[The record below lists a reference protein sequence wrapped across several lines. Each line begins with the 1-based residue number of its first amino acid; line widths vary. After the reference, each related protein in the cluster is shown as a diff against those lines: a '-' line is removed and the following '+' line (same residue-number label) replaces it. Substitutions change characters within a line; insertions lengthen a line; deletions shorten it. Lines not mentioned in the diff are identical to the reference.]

1 MRCSASSMFAN
12 AVVDSCSTC
21 IRKSIFSLMSRLN
34 TSTNVIVQSA
44 LNSDVYT
51 TSEYYT
57 KDGLRRYTRNVYFL
71 SFYYGQNVCCT
82 FTSEIKDYY
91 YYYDLAY

>member
-21 IRKSIFSLMSRLN
+21 IRKIIFSLMMRLN
-34 TSTNVIVQSA
+34 TSINVIVQST
-44 LNSDVYT
+44 LKSDVYT
-51 TSEYYT
+51 TSELDP
-57 KDGLRRYTRNVYFL
+57 KDGLRRYTLNAFFL
-71 SFYYGQNVCCT
+71 SFYYGQNVFCT

-91 YYYDLAY
+91 YYYY